1 MGKGTNF
8 SGQPGVKIGCKLLH
22 EASRWVLTQNFRAA
36 NAINACIIIAE
47 SRENSLMDQI
57 LHMIICKIND
67 MALLKGINFLKK
79 LHESH
84 DRWSEQQKQSLT
96 KRGIYFFFLLFSIA
110 FFSSLASLR
119 STFFTSSAA
128 GRSSGTMSRSNNM
141 RRTAALLSICSLAII
156 VSLFR
161 SLV

>member
-8 SGQPGVKIGCKLLH
+8 SGQPVLSQLIKLMDRSKINTL
-22 EASRWVLTQNFRAA
+22 ASK
-36 NAINACIIIAE
+36 
-47 SRENSLMDQI
+47 RENSLMGQI

-67 MALLKGINFLKK
+67 MALLKGKNFLKK